1 MKIQGFYLLPH
12 PPIIIPEVGTG
23 EERKI
28 KNTGNAFRE
37 IAKEV
42 QQKAP
47 HTIILITPH
56 GTMFNDAINL
66 VYEDTLR
73 GSLKQF
79 GVPNVKMEVKINKS
93 LTNKIFE
100 IAREENIPAVM
111 STKEFLKDYNISLSL
126 DHGAMVPLYFINQY
140 YTDYTLVHITY
151 SPLSVVELYQF
162 GMEIKRAVEESNE
175 KTIIIASGDLSHR
188 LKDEGPYDY
197 SPFGEK
203 FDNEFLHH
211 LQEGDVMNVFKMDKK
226 TVQNAGEC
234 GRRSV
239 LIMLG
244 ALDRSAFKGHLL
256 SYEKTFGVGYGIMRF
271 EITGDEDSRLET
283 IKNLRYEKKQ
293 NQKDPYVKL
302 ARDSLTSYLETGKFL
317 DKIPSYVTSEMR
329 NTKRGVFVSLKKDG
343 ELRGCIG
350 TIFPATSSIAHE
362 IIRNAVEAGIH
373 DPRFYPVEAH
383 ELLDIDFSV
392 DVLTEPEKA
401 DKSTLDP
408 KEYGVIVRSK
418 GRTGLLL
425 PDLEGIDT
433 IEKQIDIALKKAGIQ
448 PSEQYDIERFRVI
461 RHREE

>member
-12 PPIIIPEVGTG
+12 PPIVIPELGKG
-23 EERKI
+23 EESKI
-28 KNTGNAFRE
+28 RNTSNAFRE

-42 QQKAP
+42 EKKAP
-47 HTIILITPH
+47 NTIILITPH

-66 VYEDTLR
+66 VYEDNLK

-79 GVPNVKMEVKINKS
+79 GVSNVNMEIQMNKS

-100 IAREENIPAVM
+100 IANEGNIPVVM
-111 STKEFLKDYNISLSL
+111 SNKEFLRDYNITLSL
-126 DHGAMVPLYFINQY
+126 DHGAMVPLYFINQHY
-140 YTDYTLVHITY
+140 SDYSLVHITY
-151 SPLSVVELYQF
+151 SPIADVELYKF
-162 GMEIKRAVEESNE
+162 GTAIKRAVDESNE

-188 LKDEGPYDY
+188 LKEEGPYDY

-211 LQEGDVMNVFKMDKK
+211 LQEGNVVNIFKMDKK

-244 ALDRSAFKGHLL
+244 ALDEFAFKGCLL
-256 SYEKTFGVGYGIMRF
+256 SYEKTFGVGYGVMKF
-271 EITGDEDSRLET
+271 EITGEDDSKLQA
-283 IKNLRYEKKQ
+283 IKNLLYEKKQ
-293 NQKDPYVKL
+293 NQKNPYVKL
-302 ARDSLTSYLETGKFL
+302 ARDSLTSYLETGKPL
-317 DKIPSYVTSEMR
+317 DRIPSYVTSEMK
-329 NTKRGVFVSLKKDG
+329 NMKRGVFVSLKKEG

-350 TIFPATSSIAHE
+350 TIFSTTSSVAYE
-362 IIRNAVEAGIH
+362 IIRNAVEAGIY
-373 DPRFYPVEAH
+373 DPRFQPVEAN
-383 ELLDIDFSV
+383 ELLKIDFSV

-401 DKSTLDP
+401 DRSILDP

-425 PDLEGIDT
+425 PNLEGIDT
-433 IEKQIDIALKKAGIQ
+433 VEMQIDIALKKARIK
-448 PSEQYDIERFRVI
+448 PWEKYDIERFKVI
-461 RHREE
+461 RHTEE